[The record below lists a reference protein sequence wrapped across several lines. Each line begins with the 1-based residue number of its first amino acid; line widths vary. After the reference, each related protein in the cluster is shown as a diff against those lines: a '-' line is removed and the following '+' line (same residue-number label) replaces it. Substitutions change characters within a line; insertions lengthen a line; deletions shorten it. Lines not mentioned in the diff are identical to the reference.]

1 MLAYPAG
8 LDVSTAHLN
17 VLARQLRAHRRR
29 IASPWRRLSPGRQ
42 ALLVL
47 AYVRKNQTY
56 SALAGGFGVGV
67 ATVCRYVHEA
77 LAVLGLR

>member
-56 SALAGGFGVGV
+56 SALAAGFGVGV

-77 LAVLGLR
+77 LAVLAA